1 MKVNKNISCYR
12 LCTGEQVCLP
22 NGNAFKEHRTTYT
35 SFIVREIPGY
45 LFEALHRE
53 LCVKRWFEERRVDI
67 EAISTQYRNAFDI
80 VSILTRRSRTEYLN
94 SIETLSMSR
103 RYCFDI
109 YVHTCR
115 RLCGLVPFAS
125 FYVQNGSARYDTEA
139 YKERSYKARTT
150 THRKKSALEPTLWPA
165 PAL

>member
-1 MKVNKNISCYR
+1 M
-12 LCTGEQVCLP
+12 
-22 NGNAFKEHRTTYT
+22 
-35 SFIVREIPGY
+35 
-45 LFEALHRE
+45 
-53 LCVKRWFEERRVDI
+53 DI
-67 EAISTQYRNAFDI
+67 EAISTQYRHAFDI

-125 FYVQNGSARYDTEA
+125 FYVQNGSARYYTEA
-139 YKERSYKARTT
+139 YKDCSYKARTT
-150 THRKKSALEPTLWPA
+150 THRKKKCFRTNALASTGLIEWDPIARRGRNLRRRAETRKNRSIIEHEPKPVRL
-165 PAL
+165 